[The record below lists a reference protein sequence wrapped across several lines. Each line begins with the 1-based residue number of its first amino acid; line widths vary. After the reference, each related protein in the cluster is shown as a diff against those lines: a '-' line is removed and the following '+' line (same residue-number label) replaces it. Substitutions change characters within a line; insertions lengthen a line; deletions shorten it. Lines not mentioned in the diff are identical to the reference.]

1 MASVGKFP
9 TAFYNPKFLMGDTLT
24 TEQLAEEYE
33 KLAKLAN
40 EKLAKFEGTEW
51 ESSNIYKRNAGK
63 YIPVF
68 EIQSKRQLA
77 YLLSDV
83 HRYLNTKNNSV
94 WALQRNRAAT
104 IRTLNEHGYTFV
116 NKRNFQVFCEFMEYW
131 RLLKLTSLYD
141 SERVADLADM
151 TYSAKAKPEEV
162 KANFE
167 YYLQNVDYVNK
178 SNFQIFSEFSEQ
190 WRALK
195 LTGLYDGER
204 VAKLANATYAAKAN
218 PEKVKANFEYYL
230 KNINEVEKIGT
241 KRGGGKS
248 SKDLEKGM
256 ENNDLYAEGSPTRSR
271 KKRGNS

>member
-9 TAFYNPKFLMGDTLT
+9 TAFYNPKFLMGDTLSID
-24 TEQLAEEYE
+24 QLAEEYE

-51 ESSNIYKRNAGK
+51 VSSNIYKRNAGK
-63 YIPVF
+63 YIPIH
-68 EIQSKRQLA
+68 EIESKRQLA

-104 IRTLNEHGYTFV
+104 IRTLHEHGYTFV
-116 NKRNFQVFCEFMEYW
+116 NKSNFQIFCEFMEYW

-141 SERVADLADM
+141 SERVADLSNA
-151 TYSAKAKPEEV
+151 TYAAKANPDEV

-167 YYLQNVDYVNK
+167 YYLQNV
-178 SNFQIFSEFSEQ
+178 E
-190 WRALK
+190 
-195 LTGLYDGER
+195 
-204 VAKLANATYAAKAN
+204 
-218 PEKVKANFEYYL
+218 
-230 KNINEVEKIGT
+230 EVYKIGK

-248 SKDLEKGM
+248 SKDLQKGM